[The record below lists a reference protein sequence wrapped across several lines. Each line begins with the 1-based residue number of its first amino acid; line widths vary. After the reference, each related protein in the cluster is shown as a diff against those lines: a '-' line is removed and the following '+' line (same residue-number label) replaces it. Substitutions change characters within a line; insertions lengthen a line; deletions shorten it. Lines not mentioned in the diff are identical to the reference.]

1 MLDRAEEVLDEMAP
15 SVHGK
20 ITRNTFFSI
29 CLGRDD
35 DEDPSRVKFLA
46 QTIIV
51 ESFVGDQCAN
61 GDILEKRSGAD
72 AVMALTRQENEVRKV
87 A

>member
-1 MLDRAEEVLDEMAP
+1 MAP
-15 SVHGK
+15 AVHGK
-20 ITRNTFFSI
+20 ITRNTCFSI
-29 CLGRDD
+29 RLGRDD
-35 DEDPSRVKFLA
+35 DERSSLVEFLA

-61 GDILEKRSGAD
+61 GDILEKRSGTD
-72 AVMALTRQENEVRKV
+72 AVMALTRQEYEACKV